1 MQCNFDNDVIGS
13 SMKSSEII
21 QAERLATVQFP
32 VPCLAS
38 LQDPRGCAGLSQP
51 TSRSHED
58 HQSGERLDTTRR
70 NNGDN
75 FAGLSP

>member
-32 VPCLAS
+32 VTLPCLIAGS
-38 LQDPRGCAGLSQP
+38 TRMRGSQP
-51 TSRSHED
+51 TDEQVSR
-58 HQSGERLDTTRR
+58 R
-70 NNGDN
+70 
-75 FAGLSP
+75 SPVWRTPRHD